1 METLRNIGKYEIV
14 NALGSGGMGTVYRA
28 FDPALERVVAIKLLH
43 RDRVR
48 EIGEDELSALFRNE
62 ARAVA
67 RFNHPSIV
75 AIFDYDDHD
84 PAGAYIAMEYV
95 NGCAL
100 DEYVKQRPE
109 LHLEDAVSAMQQVLV
124 GLAYAHHK
132 GVVHRDI
139 KPANILVT
147 RDGYVK
153 IADFGIA
160 KIGQRLQ
167 TQTGIV
173 GTPQYMAPEQYI
185 GRAIDHRCDIHAAG
199 VVLYELMSGAAP
211 FAGTLAQI
219 MHKVCY
225 ETPPALSSIDPKIPK
240 AFDAVVAKAMEKDP
254 EKRYSSATEFND
266 ALRTIWQKISKKPAS
281 STLSETARGIAMTI
295 RRPSVDAT
303 VAPPPPG
310 PISRP
315 SKPAAVV
322 RSSTPGSRPVSNPA
336 PNRVQSTPGP
346 VRGSSNDGLGLLASW
361 SQEQLAEFERQLLPF
376 VGPMAKVLVK
386 GAASKTANR
395 QQLIEIIASHLNPDD
410 RERFRAGGA
419 AAATDNNK
427 VLSGSTAPGSPKPGF
442 TTGQP
447 LTPETTQRAAQV
459 LAHYLGPIA
468 QIVTKKA
475 AQTAVDEAQ
484 LYSLLAQRLTDPVDQ
499 DRFIREAEQPH

>member
-1 METLRNIGKYEIV
+1 METLRSIGKYDIL
-14 NALGSGGMGTVYRA
+14 NPLGSGGMGTVYRA
-28 FDPALERVVAIKLLH
+28 FDPALERVIAIKLLH
-43 RDRVR
+43 RDGAR
-48 EIGEDELSALFRNE
+48 EIANDELSALFRNE

-167 TQTGIV
+167 TQTGMV
-173 GTPQYMAPEQYI
+173 GTPQYMAPEQFI
-185 GRAIDHRCDIHAAG
+185 GRSIDHRCDIHAAG
-199 VVLYELMSGAAP
+199 VVLYELMIGVAP
-211 FAGTLAQI
+211 FTGTVAQI

-225 ETPPALSSIDPKIPK
+225 ETPAALSSINPRIPK
-240 AFDAVVAKAMEKDP
+240 AFDTVVAKALEKDP

-266 ALRTIWQKISKKPAS
+266 ALRAIWQKISKKPAS
-281 STLSETARGIAMTI
+281 STLSETARGIAMTV
-295 RRPSVDAT
+295 RRPSMEAT
-303 VAPPPPG
+303 AARPLTPV
-310 PISRP
+310 SRP
-315 SKPAAVV
+315 PAPAAAAKSSVPGSASASNPDQV
-322 RSSTPGSRPVSNPA
+322 RSQSPPVQVRSN
-336 PNRVQSTPGP
+336 
-346 VRGSSNDGLGLLASW
+346 SSEGQAILASW
-361 SQEQLAEFERQLLPF
+361 PPEQLAEFERKLLPY
-376 VGPMAKVLVK
+376 VGPMAKVLVQR
-386 GAASKTANR
+386 AASRTSNR
-395 QQLIEIIASHLNPDD
+395 PQLIEVLASHLGPEE
-410 RERFRAGGA
+410 RYRFRAAEA
-419 AAATDNNK
+419 AETTDSQK
-427 VLSGSTAPGSPKPGF
+427 VRSGTTAPDSPRSGLNS
-442 TTGQP
+442 GQQ
-447 LTPETTQRAAQV
+447 LTPETTQRAAQL
-459 LAHYLGPIA
+459 LARYVGPIA
-468 QIVTKKA
+468 AILAERA
-475 AQTAVDEAQ
+475 AQTAVDEAD
-484 LYSLLAQRLTDPVDQ
+484 LYTLLAQKLPDPADQ
-499 DRFIREAEQPH
+499 DRFISQAEQGR